1 MPPTS
6 ALILGVVLP
15 IFAASIFWLGWFVQA
30 RRHQSSSLNPIPE
43 SPTEPRWASDLAAVA
58 VGSAFLT
65 AFYTVDPFSPFPPI
79 LAPNWLFYSAIALT
93 LLAAAEGLL
102 RPSKWYFKLPLW
114 LLAAALIVIPLSNA
128 WRTGF
133 DSTGNPR
140 HWLPTSAAVGGWIA
154 LSVLFRSALGRLG
167 CASPI
172 AGVWT
177 LGLTSA
183 LTAVLLGLS
192 GSQFAMPFRAASL
205 GLALL
210 PLLPLYFLTRKSP
223 TPLPLPA
230 PALTAW
236 SFLTFGVL
244 LTGYLWYELTPYNA
258 LLILAGPTLAA
269 LIPTRSAWPRI
280 AGGLLPVLIALTLAL
295 IAFARAESADPYGY

>member
-6 ALILGVVLP
+6 ALIWGVLLP
-15 IFAASIFWLGWFVQA
+15 ILIASALWPLWYWTT
-30 RRHQSSSLNPIPE
+30 RRHTPSLD
-43 SPTEPRWASDLAAVA
+43 SPSEPLYARPLPALAVCL
-58 VGSAFLT
+58 AFLL
-65 AFYTVDPFSPFPPI
+65 AFFTVDPFSPFSPFPPI

-102 RPSKWYFKLPLW
+102 RPTKWYLKLPLW
-114 LLAAALIVIPLSNA
+114 LLAAALTVIPLSNA
-128 WRTGF
+128 WRSGF
-133 DSTGNPR
+133 DATGNPR

-154 LSVLFRSALGRLG
+154 LAVLFRTALGRLG
-167 CASPI
+167 CSSPV
-172 AGVWT
+172 GCVWT

-183 LTAVLLGLS
+183 LTAVILGLS

-244 LTGYLWYELTPYNA
+244 LTGYLWYELTPTSA

-295 IAFARAESADPYGY
+295 IAFSRAESADPYGY